1 MTFQGTGRRNVRH
14 SPLLFK
20 FASLVQLLTYS
31 AESPEWNLAIDEA
44 LLLSAEEGRAD
55 ESLRFW
61 SSPTLFVVLGHSR
74 SVTEDVD
81 VQRCGR
87 DGVPVLRRY
96 SGGGTVLQGPGCL
109 NYNLVLRRD
118 REAAFTTITGT
129 TREILRRHAAAL
141 SPFLSGTITRE
152 GDSDLAI
159 DGKKFSG
166 NAQRR
171 LFAFVQ
177 FHGTLLL
184 EFDLGTL
191 ERYLREP
198 GRQPAYREGRRHRDF
213 VANIPIE
220 AGLVR
225 DLFASAWSATG
236 PPVGPPLAMAS
247 RLVNERYGREEWNW
261 KR

>member
-1 MTFQGTGRRNVRH
+1 M
-14 SPLLFK
+14 
-20 FASLVQLLTYS
+20 QLLTSS
-31 AESPEWNLAIDEA
+31 AESPEWSLAIDEA
-44 LLLSAEEGRAD
+44 LLLSAEEGAAD

-61 SSPTLFVVLGHSR
+61 SSRSLFVVVGYSR
-74 SVTEDVD
+74 SVAADVD
-81 VQRCGR
+81 VQRCRR
-87 DGVPVLRRY
+87 DGVPILRRY

-118 REAAFTTITGT
+118 REKELATITGT
-129 TREILRRHAAAL
+129 TRAILRRHVAAL
-141 SPFLSGTITRE
+141 SPFLTGTISRE

-171 LFAFVQ
+171 LSACVQ
-177 FHGTLLL
+177 IHGTLLL
-184 EFDLGTL
+184 DFDLRFF

-198 GRQPAYREGRRHRDF
+198 DRQPEYRGGRTHRDF
-213 VANIPIE
+213 VANIPLRSE
-220 AGLVR
+220 LVR
-225 DLFASAWSATG
+225 DLLVSAWNATG
-236 PPVGPPLAMAS
+236 PPAEPPLSLAG